1 MHLLIADDDDDDRQ
15 FFYEALEEIKIKT
28 TVEMVTNGAALLKRL
43 TKKNAII
50 PQVLFLDLNMP
61 FKNGIECLT
70 EIKKLDFLKN
80 MTIVIYSTS
89 ASESDIEDTFV
100 KGANVYIKK
109 PTDFNKLKKVLSEV
123 ITTQWQYYTGGLN
136 RANFLMSL

>member
-109 PTDFNKLKKVLSEV
+109 PTDFKKLKKVLSEV

>member
-1 MHLLIADDDDDDRQ
+1 MHFLIADDDDDDRQ

-109 PTDFNKLKKVLSEV
+109 PTDFIKLKKVLSEV